1 MQVVVFNIGSEKY
14 ALDTNLVYGIEK
26 VMDITNVPK
35 APSYVKGLAN
45 LRGTIISVID
55 LKEYLNV
62 KSEANEESVIVIDI
76 NEERVGLLVDTV
88 DEVVEIKEDMIEKAG
103 ETNKNI
109 KGIINFKDDIVTLI
123 DGESLLK

>member
-35 APSYVKGLAN
+35 SPSYVKGLAN

-62 KSEANEESVIVIDI
+62 KSDVKEESIIVIDI
-76 NEERVGLLVDTV
+76 NEERIGLLVDTV
-88 DEVVEIKEDMIEKAG
+88 DEVVEITDDMIEKAG

-123 DGESLLK
+123 DGENLLK